1 MYLPFV
7 RPAAMTGPG
16 ASGKRNMANS
26 PLSGELSKKVKHSL
40 GNETRPLLAQS
51 ISIRDRLRSS
61 PESKYCNA
69 ADLYAVI

>member
-40 GNETRPLLAQS
+40 GNETRLLVAQR
-51 ISIRDRLRSS
+51 ISKQPQRECCSDRRF
-61 PESKYCNA
+61 
-69 ADLYAVI
+69 